1 MKVTTC
7 PACHG
12 KEINDKGCCTGCG
25 FDVGRYL
32 TLSVLE
38 KGILLYKH
46 AHPEGVVESK
56 KVERGEMHNLLHEG
70 HPVRKCSNCGEVYL
84 DAHSNCPKCHAPNPS
99 REKTDAGGDG
109 VVGQESK
116 TSESDVAKALDKTNE
131 LLEEIQAKIAE
142 KKKMSWFSVCSAVFV
157 AVLLWSE
164 VQGCA
169 NKIKDALTSA
179 PVYRY

>member
-7 PACHG
+7 PACYG
-12 KEINDKGCCTGCG
+12 KKINDDGLCAACG
-25 FDVGRYL
+25 FDVRKYL
-32 TLSVLE
+32 TLSELE
-38 KGILLYKH
+38 KGVVLYRH
-46 AHPEGVVESK
+46 SHPEEIVDSRRTGTG
-56 KVERGEMHNLLHEG
+56 RLLHAG
-70 HPVRKCSNCGEVYL
+70 YSVRKCASCEEVYL
-84 DAHSNCPKCHAPNPS
+84 DVLTVCPKCHAPNPS

-131 LLEEIQAKIAE
+131 LLREIQAKIAE

-169 NKIKDALTSA
+169 NKIKDALTPA